1 MKEKGLKCSIEKSF
15 FGKITIE
22 YLGFWV
28 TSDRITPADKKMQAM
43 KNMKPPTYQKE
54 VHQFVGVLNYYR
66 GIWARR
72 SHTLAP
78 LTNITSRKVKFK

>member
-1 MKEKGLKCSIEKSF
+1 M
-15 FGKITIE
+15 E
-22 YLGFWV
+22 YLGSWLTCNGIKFV
-28 TSDRITPADKKMQAM
+28 DLKMQAM

>member
-1 MKEKGLKCSIEKSF
+1 M
-15 FGKITIE
+15 E
-22 YLGFWV
+22 YLGSWLTCNGIKLV
-28 TSDRITPADKKMQAM
+28 DLKMQAM